1 MYRNKTCGSNACGTC
16 ILRPSVKLNSASL
29 LLNRNLSHTGLE
41 KNLPAFQANLDLA
54 TARPSE

>member
-16 ILRPSVKLNSASL
+16 ILRPSGKLNSASL

-41 KNLPAFQANLDLA
+41 NLPAFQANLDLA
-54 TARPSE
+54 TARSSE